1 MLCECGR
8 RKRNVCDEEKR
19 EEGGGVHRGERE
31 EEEEEGGTQQ
41 HEKIKR
47 LEGRWRER
55 GREREQLHSRRV

>member
-1 MLCECGR
+1 MCAMKRKERREEVFIEVRGR
-8 RKRNVCDEEKR
+8 RRR
-19 EEGGGVHRGERE
+19 RRMEG
-31 EEEEEGGTQQ
+31 GGTQQ

>member
-1 MLCECGR
+1 MCAMKRKERREEVFIEVRGR
-8 RKRNVCDEEKR
+8 RRR
-19 EEGGGVHRGERE
+19 RM
-31 EEEEEGGTQQ
+31 GGTQQ

>member
-1 MLCECGR
+1 MCAMKRKERREEVFIEVRGR
-8 RKRNVCDEEKR
+8 RRR
-19 EEGGGVHRGERE
+19 RRMWG
-31 EEEEEGGTQQ
+31 GGTQQ

>member
-1 MLCECGR
+1 MCAMKRKERREEVFIEVRGR
-8 RKRNVCDEEKR
+8 RRR
-19 EEGGGVHRGERE
+19 RRRMWG
-31 EEEEEGGTQQ
+31 GGTQQ